1 MAEATHDQK
10 VNLQNN
16 KKPNSYI
23 EYSTVSFQMLAVI
36 FLFAF
41 AGNKI
46 DAYLTN
52 PKPIVTAIS
61 SIIGVA
67 IAMYIAIKKIKQ

>member
-1 MAEATHDQK
+1 
-10 VNLQNN
+10 
-16 KKPNSYI
+16 
-23 EYSTVSFQMLAVI
+23 MLAVI

-52 PKPIVTAIS
+52 PKPFVTAIS
-61 SIIGVA
+61 AIIGVA